1 MKQEIRNRVLMLD
14 DAITAEVPASRTD
27 RRAWM
32 MIRPNDSGGVMLV
45 RFEHHESL
53 DLEGWAGPEDI
64 LDRTR
69 EDFGTLDE
77 AIAAVVSSGIDPDT
91 FDAPWKMDYPL

>member
-1 MKQEIRNRVLMLD
+1 MLE
-14 DAITAEVPASRTD
+14 DAVTSEVPPTQPD
-27 RRAWM
+27 RRAWL

-45 RFEHHESL
+45 RFEHHDSL
-53 DLEGWAGPEDI
+53 DPAGWAGPEDI
-64 LDRTR
+64 LGRTR

-77 AIAAVVSSGIDPDT
+77 AIAALDSRGIDTDS